1 VKYHFIDTLG
11 DLESDYCV
19 VTAPLEG
26 AGLAFYRMA
35 KGERMGDDYP
45 DDARLDMDED
55 QGGIKVPAVIGNT
68 QHYLIVAEAVKDA
81 LLPLCDG
88 AEVEVLPV
96 ALFNRK
102 KRRHPGRFFI
112 LNPIGA
118 RDCLD
123 LRASE
128 IEYLHE
134 PGDPY
139 DGAVV
144 GVDRFV
150 LDPAKLAGAPAL
162 FRVREEPERYVLDE
176 RAAQALRAGGFSN
189 VVLTEIE
196 QSR

>member
-68 QHYLIVAEAVKDA
+68 QHYLIV
-81 LLPLCDG
+81 
-88 AEVEVLPV
+88 VEVLPV